1 MRDTTTA
8 RFRDKMMLILPALF
22 VLVLVIPPLGMFFL
36 GLFFPFVLI
45 GMALLFLF
53 EAVRAIFVR

>member
-1 MRDTTTA
+1 MRDTSTA
-8 RFRDKMMLILPALF
+8 RFRDKMMLVFPVLF
-22 VLVLVIPPLGMFFL
+22 VLVLVIPPVGIVLL